1 MYVCGITPYDATHV
15 GHAATFLAY
24 DVLQRRLRDLG
35 WRTRCVRN
43 ITDVDD
49 DLLARARAMGVH
61 YLDLAAGSLAAF
73 DADMEALGLLP
84 AHSEPRAT
92 SAISDIRR
100 VIGQLL
106 DSGHAYRSGEGVYF
120 DVSTAPGFGELSR
133 LSVTEMI
140 ELARR
145 RGGRPDD
152 PDKRNLL
159 DFVLWQRAAPDEPEW
174 SSLWGPGRPGWH
186 VECSALAL
194 AHLGQTIDVHGGG
207 SDLVFPHHECSRAQ
221 SEAVTG
227 GLFVRHWMHTSMVR
241 QGGAKMSKSAGN
253 LVCLCPTCASAG
265 SPWRCGWRCW
275 VRTIGPIGTGMS
287 AGWPMRP
294 GDSSAGGRR
303 VPATERCRASASV
316 WTTIS
321 TRRARSQ
328 QSTPPSRTVSP
339 PATQLPCSASCSSS
353 CGKRKQ
359 PRAPARAPVALAS
372 MAEPDD
378 LGEVRDEL
386 PADLDRGFVGAYKFP
401 DNSRRKI
408 TGALCFAA
416 GVWAATA
423 ALAAE
428 GESVLL
434 NEGVAVGGVLLA
446 LAGLYQFAA
455 GRRFA
460 VNENEALV
468 AAVTDVGFAVGARQ
482 RAARLAGPDEPPYMA
497 SARVFGGRPA

>member
-1 MYVCGITPYDATHV
+1 MRLYETQRRAIVPLSVRPGNTVRMYVCGITPYDATHV

-73 DADMEALGLLP
+73 DADMEALGLLR
-84 AHSEPRAT
+84 ADSEPRAT

-159 DFVLWQRAAPDEPEW
+159 DFVLWQRAASDEPEW

-227 GLFVRHWMHTSMVR
+227 GSFVRHWMHTSMVR

-253 LVCLCPTCASAG
+253 LVFVSDLRERWEPMALRLALLGAHYRADWDWDERRVADAARRLERWRAAG
-265 SPWRCGWRCW
+265 
-275 VRTIGPIGTGMS
+275 
-287 AGWPMRP
+287 P
-294 GDSSAGGRR
+294 GDGALSSVR
-303 VPATERCRASASV
+303 ER
-316 WTTIS
+316 
-321 TRRARSQ
+321 
-328 QSTPPSRTVSP
+328 
-339 PATQLPCSASCSSS
+339 LD
-353 CGKRKQ
+353 
-359 PRAPARAPVALAS
+359 
-372 MAEPDD
+372 DD
-378 LGEVRDEL
+378 LDTPG
-386 PADLDRGFVGAYKFP
+386 
-401 DNSRRKI
+401 
-408 TGALCFAA
+408 
-416 GVWAATA
+416 
-423 ALAAE
+423 ALAAIDTAVAD
-428 GESVLL
+428 GESASDAAALLGVVL
-434 NEGVAVGGVLLA
+434 
-446 LAGLYQFAA
+446 
-455 GRRFA
+455 
-460 VNENEALV
+460 
-468 AAVTDVGFAVGARQ
+468 
-482 RAARLAGPDEPPYMA
+482 
-497 SARVFGGRPA
+497 